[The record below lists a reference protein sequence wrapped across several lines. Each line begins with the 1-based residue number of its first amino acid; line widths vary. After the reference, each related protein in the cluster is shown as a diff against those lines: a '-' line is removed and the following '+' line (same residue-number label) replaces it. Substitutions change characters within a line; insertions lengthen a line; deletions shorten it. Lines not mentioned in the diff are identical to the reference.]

1 MAEFTITWKNKE
13 TGEIFHDKVNVSTNG
28 NLWDGKSAARRA
40 WLNELKQNNDTNQR
54 YDLFVQHGEIVEIDK
69 ATYWDSERYTDLRG
83 SLENMKQGYQSEGIV
98 GGAKEAPRVLGK
110 ALFNGGL
117 FALKAAMESVRQT
130 PDVLAKATERQM
142 KHKEQNGTL
151 NPEEKQQMEE
161 RIARLKGKVL
171 WKNERI
177 DD

>member
-1 MAEFTITWKNKE
+1 
-13 TGEIFHDKVNVSTNG
+13 
-28 NLWDGKSAARRA
+28 
-40 WLNELKQNNDTNQR
+40 
-54 YDLFVQHGEIVEIDK
+54 
-69 ATYWDSERYTDLRG
+69 
-83 SLENMKQGYQSEGIV
+83 MKQGYQSEGIV

-130 PDVLAKATERQM
+130 PNALAKATERQM